1 MSLLE
6 TFLTASQGA
15 TILFLAMLIYWQ
27 KAINPSGLAFGQLRC
42 IRGKNAAYP
51 DISLGNLNSDIYAW
65 DPVNR
70 R

>member
-27 KAINPSGLAFGQLRC
+27 KLYK
-42 IRGKNAAYP
+42 GKNAAYP